1 MKTHT
6 QLVNYFFKN
15 KGVLEDALG
24 LPYVWIRDKEFVIN
38 RATNERADLVF
49 QDAYNPYKVSTDIT
63 CFALEIKKDKGDHE
77 ILGQLKKYIEVLE
90 RIGSSTKHW
99 GKVRGVSA
107 AHNYT
112 ESGIRLL
119 WKENFKTFL
128 IREKLGN
135 SIYLE
140 EVKMKRKACFLTV

>member
-15 KGVLEDALG
+15 KGVLENALG
-24 LPYVWIRDKEFVIN
+24 LPYVWIRDKEFVID
-38 RATNERADLVF
+38 RSTNERADLVF
-49 QDAYNPYKVSTDIT
+49 QDAYDPYKVSTDIT
-63 CFALEIKKDKGDHE
+63 CFALEVKKDKGDHE

-90 RIGSSTKHW
+90 NVGSATKHW
-99 GKVRGVSA
+99 GKVRGLSA

-119 WKENFKTFL
+119 WKENFNTFL
-128 IREKLGN
+128 IREKLDD
-135 SIYLE
+135 SICLE

>member
-49 QDAYNPYKVSTDIT
+49 QDAYDPYKVSTDIT

-99 GKVRGVSA
+99 GRVQGVSA

-119 WKENFKTFL
+119 WKENFNTFL
-128 IREKLGN
+128 IREKLDN